1 MKENQHSS
9 NLMAVKP
16 PKLNPEIE
24 SCHQFQNN
32 ASFVMSNEKSL
43 YSSENFIVK
52 TITVSQTLFSWH
64 LITALQVDQL
74 IM

>member
-9 NLMAVKP
+9 NLMAIKP

-32 ASFVMSNEKSL
+32 ASFGMSNEKGL
-43 YSSENFIVK
+43 YSSENFAAK
-52 TITVSQTLFSWH
+52 TITIKLCYLGIW
-64 LITALQVDQL
+64 
-74 IM
+74 